1 MPSKFQESAWL
12 VYHYSGERS
21 MSVISRSRRRSRTA
35 DVHLALH
42 GQNRDGNYQRVTATM
57 KTDPVS
63 NKPQQQRE
71 APGQSASFQNPGLH
85 RPSAMADGSTLLA
98 KLKLTAASSKRLRE
112 QEGESAKPPRRGQL
126 IDILV

>member
-12 VYHYSGERS
+12 VYHYSGEPS

-63 NKPQQQRE
+63 PRKKPVHIYNPNEYKE
-71 APGQSASFQNPGLH
+71 A
-85 RPSAMADGSTLLA
+85 
-98 KLKLTAASSKRLRE
+98 KRHVIIFVL
-112 QEGESAKPPRRGQL
+112 GY
-126 IDILV
+126 ILVLLIEHIILYKFVFV